1 MWNWNSL
8 LNQAMTKLI
17 DIRKCFRRI
26 YLLEEKKKKVYS
38 FCTGFDGIFFSDSLS
53 IKLIKN
59 LLK

>member
-26 YLLEEKKKKVYS
+26 YLLEEKKKKCIPFVQALMV
-38 FCTGFDGIFFSDSLS
+38 FFSQIL
-53 IKLIKN
+53 
-59 LLK
+59 

>member
-26 YLLEEKKKKVYS
+26 YLLEEKKKKKSV
-38 FCTGFDGIFFSDSLS
+38 F
-53 IKLIKN
+53 
-59 LLK
+59 